1 MKEVRTRFAPSP
13 TGYLHIGGLRT
24 ALYAWLFARKH
35 NGKFILRI
43 EDTDQQREVAGAAD
57 LIYRTMK
64 ETGLFYDEGPDI
76 GGMYGPYIQSER
88 KEIYEQYAH
97 KLVDLGGAY
106 YCFCTKEEIDE
117 RREKAEAAGGAF
129 RYDRKCMHIPV
140 EEARK
145 RIASGENYV
154 VRQHIPDFGE
164 ACFDDLVFGRIS
176 VDVTELED
184 GVLLKSD
191 GLPTYNFAN
200 VVDDSL
206 MGITHIIR
214 GTEYLSSTP
223 KYNLIYQSFGFD
235 IPQYIHVPPVMK
247 DAQRKLSKRH
257 GDASYEDF
265 IGKGYIKEAILNYI
279 ALLGW
284 NPRSEQ
290 EIFTLD
296 ELCQA
301 FDVEGLSKSPAIF
314 DVQKLTWMNAEYIR
328 AMDAQT
334 FTNTAMPY
342 YKQIFTPNGTQCEIL
357 RNILQPRLETLCQI
371 PEKIV
376 FLKELPE
383 YDTEFFVNKKM
394 KTTPEGSLLALEKA
408 VDELQKAPEWTE
420 AVIHQALLNVVE
432 QLCVKNGQVFWPVRI
447 ALTGMLVSPGGADEA
462 AALLGREES
471 LKRLAVGMQ
480 KLNAAGG
487 MQ

>member
-1 MKEVRTRFAPSP
+1 MKQIRTRFAPSP

-24 ALYAWLFARKH
+24 ALYAWLFARKN
-35 NGKFILRI
+35 NGTFILRI
-43 EDTDQQREVAGAAD
+43 EDTDQQREVAGATE

-64 ETGLFYDEGPDI
+64 ETGLVYDEGPDI
-76 GGMYGPYIQSER
+76 GGPAGPYIQSER
-88 KEIYEQYAH
+88 KEIYQQYAH

-106 YCFCTKEEIDE
+106 YCFCTKEEIDR

-129 RYDRKCMHIPV
+129 RYDRQCMPISI
-140 EEARK
+140 EQARK
-145 RIASGENYV
+145 RIANGESYV
-154 VRQHIPDFGE
+154 VRQRIPDSGE
-164 ACFDDLVFGRIS
+164 AFFDDLVFGRIS
-176 VDVTELED
+176 VDVSELED

-223 KYNLIYQSFGFD
+223 KYNLIYRSFGFD

-265 IGKGYIKEAILNYI
+265 IAKGYLKEAILNYI

-284 NPRSEQ
+284 NPRSER
-290 EIFTLD
+290 EIFSLD
-296 ELCQA
+296 ELVQA

-342 YKQIFTPNGTQCEIL
+342 YRQVFFPDAAQCEIL

-376 FLKELPE
+376 FLRELPK
-383 YDTEFFVNKKM
+383 YDTELFVHAKM
-394 KTTPEGSLLALEKA
+394 KTTKEGSRVVLENAL
-408 VDELQKAPEWTE
+408 DELQKAEGWTE
-420 AVIHQALLNVVE
+420 QSIHESLLRVVE
-432 QLCVKNGQVFWPVRI
+432 LLSLKNGQVFWPVRI
-447 ALTGMLVSPGGADEA
+447 ALTGMQVSPGGADEA
-462 AALLGREES
+462 AALLGKAES
-471 LKRLAVGMQ
+471 IRRLGCALDKLRALEGME
-480 KLNAAGG
+480 
-487 MQ
+487 

>member
-1 MKEVRTRFAPSP
+1 M
-13 TGYLHIGGLRT
+13 
-24 ALYAWLFARKH
+24 
-35 NGKFILRI
+35 
-43 EDTDQQREVAGAAD
+43 
-57 LIYRTMK
+57 
-64 ETGLFYDEGPDI
+64 
-76 GGMYGPYIQSER
+76 GPYIQSER
-88 KEIYEQYAH
+88 KAIYQEYAH

-145 RIASGENYV
+145 RIANGESYV
-154 VRQHIPDFGE
+154 VRQRIPDTGE
-164 ACFDDLVFGRIS
+164 ASFDDLVFGHIS
-176 VDVTELED
+176 VDVSELED
-184 GVLLKSD
+184 GILLKSD

-223 KYNLIYQSFGFD
+223 KYNLIYKAFGFE

-290 EIFTLD
+290 EIFTLQ
-296 ELCQA
+296 ELCNA

-328 AMDAQT
+328 AMDETT

-342 YKQIFTPNGTQCEIL
+342 YKQVFTPSEAQCGIL

-383 YDTEFFVNKKM
+383 YEAEFFINKKM
-394 KTTPEGSLLALEKA
+394 KTTPEGSLQALERA
-408 VDELQKAPEWTE
+408 VEALQAAPQWTE
-420 AVIHQALLNVVE
+420 PLIHQALLDAVE
-432 QLCVKNGQVFWPVRI
+432 QLGVKNGQVFWPVRI

-471 LKRLAVGMQ
+471 LKRLSMGVLKIRAT
-480 KLNAAGG
+480 GG